1 MAWQWFHRLGSPR
14 WFYEKT
20 QAWLPWLTAITLV
33 LLVVGS
39 IWGLAFA
46 PADAKQGNSYR
57 IIYIHVPAAFLALAG
72 YYIMAISGAI
82 GLIWKMKLPYMVM
95 KSAAPIGAALTF
107 VSLVTGSIWGK
118 PTWGTWWE
126 WDARI
131 TSMLIL
137 FFLYLGI
144 MALQQAFHSRDTGDK
159 ASAILALVGTVNI
172 PIIYKSVDWWYTLHQ
187 PATIKFVGE
196 SSIHPS
202 MLYPLL
208 TMVIAFYCFY
218 ALALLLYTRAEI
230 LRRESRTQWV
240 NELVARQAGS
250 VSHDIPVKGGSAV

>member
-20 QAWLPWLTAITLV
+20 TPWLPWLAILSIALIVTAAV
-33 LLVVGS
+33 
-39 IWGLAFA
+39 WGLAFA
-46 PADAKQGNSYR
+46 PADFKQGNSYR

-72 YYIMAISGAI
+72 YYIMAISGAV
-82 GLIWKMKLPYMVM
+82 GLIWKMKLPFMVM
-95 KSAAPIGAALTF
+95 KSAAPIGALLTF

-137 FFLYLGI
+137 FFLYLGMI
-144 MALQQAFHSRDTGDK
+144 ALQQAFTHRDTADQ
-159 ASAILALVGTVNI
+159 ASAVLALVGMVNI
-172 PIIYKSVDWWYTLHQ
+172 PIIYKSVDWWNTLHQ
-187 PATIKFVGE
+187 PATIKFTSK
-196 SSIHPS
+196 SSIDPS

-208 TMVIAFYCFY
+208 MMVIGFYVFY
-218 ALALLLYTRAEI
+218 ALVLLLNTHVEI
-230 LRRESRTQWV
+230 LRRENRTQWV
-240 NELVARQAGS
+240 NDLIGTINKRA
-250 VSHDIPVKGGSAV
+250 

>member
-20 QAWLPWLTAITLV
+20 TPWLPWLAVISGALIITGAV
-33 LLVVGS
+33 
-39 IWGLAFA
+39 WGLAFA
-46 PADAKQGNSYR
+46 PADYKQGNSYR

-72 YYIMAISGAI
+72 YYIMAISGAV

-95 KSAAPIGAALTF
+95 KSAAPIGAILTF
-107 VSLVTGSIWGK
+107 ISLVTGSIWGK

-137 FFLYLGI
+137 FFLYLGMI
-144 MALQQAFHSRDTGDK
+144 ALQQAYQHRDTADK
-159 ASAILALVGTVNI
+159 ASAVLALVGMVNI
-172 PIIYKSVDWWYTLHQ
+172 PIIYKSVDWWNTLHQ
-187 PATIKFVGE
+187 PATIKFTSK
-196 SSIHPS
+196 SSIDPS

-208 TMVIAFYCFY
+208 VMVIGFYVFY
-218 ALALLLYTRAEI
+218 ALVLLLNTRVEV

-240 NELVARQAGS
+240 NDLIAKS
-250 VSHDIPVKGGSAV
+250 K

>member
-20 QAWLPWLTAITLV
+20 TPWLPWLAVISGALIITG
-33 LLVVGS
+33 VV
-39 IWGLAFA
+39 WGLAFA
-46 PADAKQGNSYR
+46 PADYKQGNSYR

-72 YYIMAISGAI
+72 YYIMAISGAV

-95 KSAAPIGAALTF
+95 KSAAPIGAILTF
-107 VSLVTGSIWGK
+107 ISLVTGSIWGK

-137 FFLYLGI
+137 FFLYLGMI
-144 MALQQAFHSRDTGDK
+144 ALQQAFQHRDTADK
-159 ASAILALVGTVNI
+159 ASAVLALVGMVNI
-172 PIIYKSVDWWYTLHQ
+172 PIIYKSVDWWNTLHQ
-187 PATIKFVGE
+187 PATIKFTSK
-196 SSIHPS
+196 SSIDPS

-208 TMVIAFYCFY
+208 VMVIGFYVFY
-218 ALALLLYTRAEI
+218 ALVLLLNTRVEV
-230 LRRESRTQWV
+230 LRRENRTQWV
-240 NELVARQAGS
+240 NDLVANR
-250 VSHDIPVKGGSAV
+250 K

>member
-20 QAWLPWLTAITLV
+20 GPWLPWLTVIGIGLIVTGAV
-33 LLVVGS
+33 
-39 IWGLAFA
+39 WGLAFA
-46 PADAKQGNSYR
+46 PADYKQGNSYR

-72 YYIMAISGAI
+72 YYIMAISGAV
-82 GLIWKMKLPYMVM
+82 GLIWKMKLPFMVM
-95 KSAAPIGAALTF
+95 KSAAPIGALLTF
-107 VSLVTGSIWGK
+107 ISLVTGSIWGK

-137 FFLYLGI
+137 FFLYLGMI
-144 MALQQAFHSRDTGDK
+144 ALQQAYQQRDTADK
-159 ASAILALVGTVNI
+159 SSAILALVGMVNI
-172 PIIYKSVDWWYTLHQ
+172 PIIYKSVDWWNTLHQ
-187 PATIKFVGE
+187 PATIKFTGK
-196 SSIHPS
+196 STIDPS

-208 TMVIAFYCFY
+208 IMVIGFYCFY
-218 ALALLLYTRAEI
+218 ALVLLLYTRVEI

-240 NELVARQAGS
+240 NDLVANR
-250 VSHDIPVKGGSAV
+250 K